1 MEKKDHFNYLLHQ
14 YTCGNISEDE
24 QDELFEMLS
33 TSQLDSVLSNTI
45 IKELKEGL
53 FDKSADLPPHVAHE
67 IIRNIFKAEKNTAQ
81 ILPIRKRYFRIWH
94 WTAAASV
101 ILIVLSVYFYG
112 HSYKNFNQKS
122 FAAFIPSNTV
132 SEYNS
137 TKMEKVLTLSDG
149 SRITLR
155 PKSTLHYPKQ
165 FLDGKR
171 EVYLEGEAFF
181 QITKNPQKPF
191 LVYYNNIITKVLGT
205 SFTINTN
212 PQTGNVE
219 VVVKTGRVQVSEN
232 KKLMKGDEL
241 NAVIV
246 TPNQKAI
253 YKTEARLFETI
264 LVENPQLIADDE
276 HTSIKTPLN
285 HKENFVYDQEKLLNV
300 FKQLEQRYGIEIITE
315 NATLN
320 NCVFTGD
327 VSDQDLYTK
336 LKIICLT
343 TNSSYEINGTKILI
357 KGKGCDKNFKN

>member
-1 MEKKDHFNYLLHQ
+1 M
-14 YTCGNISEDE
+14 
-24 QDELFEMLS
+24 
-33 TSQLDSVLSNTI
+33 
-45 IKELKEGL
+45 
-53 FDKSADLPPHVAHE
+53 
-67 IIRNIFKAEKNTAQ
+67 
-81 ILPIRKRYFRIWH
+81 
-94 WTAAASV
+94 
-101 ILIVLSVYFYG
+101 
-112 HSYKNFNQKS
+112 
-122 FAAFIPSNTV
+122 
-132 SEYNS
+132 
-137 TKMEKVLTLSDG
+137 
-149 SRITLR
+149 
-155 PKSTLHYPKQ
+155 
-165 FLDGKR
+165 DGKR

-191 LVYYNNIITKVLGT
+191 LVYYNNIVTKVLGT

>member
-1 MEKKDHFNYLLHQ
+1 MEKNDRFSFLLQQ
-14 YTCGNISEDE
+14 YTSGNISDDE
-24 QDELFEMLS
+24 QDELFELLS
-33 TSQLDSVLSNTI
+33 TSQFDSDLSSMI
-45 IKELKEGL
+45 QKELKEGR
-53 FDKSADLPPHVAHE
+53 FDKSADLPPHIAQE

-81 ILPIRKRYFRIWH
+81 ILPIRKRSFRIWH
-94 WTAAASV
+94 WVAAAAASV
-101 ILIVLSVYFYG
+101 IFIALSVYFYG
-112 HSYKNFNQKS
+112 YSSKNFNQKS
-122 FAAFIPSNTV
+122 FTAFIPGNTI

-137 TKMEKVLTLSDG
+137 TQKEEVLTLSDG
-149 SRITLR
+149 SRITLQ
-155 PKSTLHYPKQ
+155 PKSTLHYPRQ
-165 FLDGKR
+165 FSAGKR

-232 KKLMKGDEL
+232 EKLVKGDEL
-241 NAVIV
+241 NNAVIV

-253 YKTEARLFETI
+253 YKTETRLFETT
-264 LVENPQLIADDE
+264 LVEKPEPIADDD
-276 HTSIKTPLN
+276 HTHIESQPN
-285 HKENFVYDQEKLLNV
+285 HKENFIYDQEKLLNV
-300 FKQLEQRYGIEIITE
+300 FKQLEERYGIEIITE
-315 NATLN
+315 NANLN

-357 KGKGCDKNFKN
+357 KGKGCD

>member
-1 MEKKDHFNYLLHQ
+1 MEKRDHFNYLLQQ
-14 YTCGNISEDE
+14 YTSGNISDDE
-24 QDELFEMLS
+24 QNELFELLS
-33 TSQLDSVLSNTI
+33 TSQFDSVLSNTI
-45 IKELKEGL
+45 LNELKEGR
-53 FDKSADLPPHVAHE
+53 FDKSADLPPHIAHE

-81 ILPIRKRYFRIWH
+81 ILPIKKRSFRIWH
-94 WTAAASV
+94 WAAAASV
-101 ILIVLSVYFYG
+101 ILIALSVYFYRT
-112 HSYKNFNQKS
+112 SSKNFNRES
-122 FAAFIPSNTV
+122 FAAFIPGNTV

-137 TKMEKVLTLSDG
+137 TQKEEVLTLSDG
-149 SRITLR
+149 SRITLQ
-155 PKSTLHYPKQ
+155 PKSTLHYLRQ
-165 FLDGKR
+165 FSGDKR

-232 KKLMKGDEL
+232 EKLVKGHEL
-241 NAVIV
+241 NNAVIV

-253 YKTEARLFETI
+253 YKTEARLFETT
-264 LVENPQLIADDE
+264 LVENPQPIEDDE
-276 HTSIKTPLN
+276 HTSIGTQPN
-285 HKENFVYDQEKLLNV
+285 HKENFIYEQEKLLNV
-300 FKQLEQRYGIEIITE
+300 FKQLEERYGIEIITE
-315 NATLN
+315 NANLN

-357 KGKGCDKNFKN
+357 KGKGCD